1 MAEYIKKLKL
11 DFNAEYPAQT
21 VFAKQLD
28 ENSRFLLA
36 EPQLDGEKF
45 DVRNCTAKLYAK
57 RNDDTVIIVN
67 GAVTDDGDISFE
79 LTDII
84 KYSEILKC
92 DVKLIY
98 ENKVLSS
105 CLFYINVIQT
115 VTLSNKIRLYQSIA
129 YSDIIQLKDS
139 NEYYQLSSTE
149 KLIFTVKNG
158 SDIILQ
164 KELTS
169 SDYVES
175 ENGYLLTLSSAETDI
190 DVGTYFYN
198 IVLQRVDGEPEP
210 IITKTEFIV
219 KEG

>member
-1 MAEYIKKLKL
+1 MAEYVKKLKL
-11 DFNAEYPAQT
+11 DFNAEYSEQT

-115 VTLSNKIRLYQSIA
+115 VTLSTEPLPPKGGRFNQRL
-129 YSDIIQLKDS
+129 KPP
-139 NEYYQLSSTE
+139 
-149 KLIFTVKNG
+149 K
-158 SDIILQ
+158 
-164 KELTS
+164 
-169 SDYVES
+169 
-175 ENGYLLTLSSAETDI
+175 
-190 DVGTYFYN
+190 VG
-198 IVLQRVDGEPEP
+198 
-210 IITKTEFIV
+210 
-219 KEG
+219 